1 VRAVGGYRSRSI
13 GEDFDL
19 VARLHRHLLEK
30 GADYRIHFV
39 PDPMCWTEVPS
50 DLNRWEGNERALAER
65 FVGRALAEPDM
76 LFGRVTAGSVCFALP
91 YLWLFELFAPIVEI
105 GGSQQSFSRLFG
117 CVEPG
122 IFPAIP
128 RIRVCVWRR

>member
-1 VRAVGGYRSRSI
+1 MLTIISGAFGVFRTDLVRAVGGYRSRSI

-50 DLNRWEGNERALAER
+50 DLKSLEGNERA
-65 FVGRALAEPDM
+65 GRKVCWTCSGRTGIC
-76 LFGRVTAGSVCFALP
+76 FSGRVTAGSVASRS
-91 YLWLFELFAPIVEI
+91 LFVAV
-105 GGSQQSFSRLFG
+105 
-117 CVEPG
+117 
-122 IFPAIP
+122 
-128 RIRVCVWRR
+128 